1 MKTKVVFSVI
11 LIMLML
17 VLSAGSLNLF
27 TNTGFSE
34 SRRLLMMRNVGHQ
47 LLRSSGDSTSRV
59 MPVRK
64 LDEETFLIEFEN
76 DFMFSPDSLVNV
88 VRRTLSG
95 SEFPGVYTVDVIR
108 CMDQMIIYGYEMS
121 ARTSIIPCRGR
132 VQPSGCY
139 AVQITFQKQSKVYDN
154 TFLTGFAIAGMAL
167 LGFVVFG
174 VKNNRRKEPVKEPII
189 ENGIFIPLGA
199 YKFYTE
205 TGLLIHAAET
215 LELSRKETMLLKLFV
230 EHRNQLL
237 TRDMLLKEIWE
248 SEGVITGRSLDMFVS
263 KLRKKLRHDP
273 TIGIVNVHG
282 KGYRLEV

>member
-1 MKTKVVFSVI
+1 MKTKVIFSVI

-27 TNTGFSE
+27 TSTEFSE

-76 DFMFSPDSLVNV
+76 DFMFSPDSLVNIA
-88 VRRTLSG
+88 RRTLSG
-95 SEFPGVYTVDVIR
+95 SEFPGAYMVDVMR
-108 CMDQMIIYGYEMS
+108 CLDQSIVYGYEMS
-121 ARTSIIPCRGR
+121 ARTSIIPCLGR
-132 VQPSGCY
+132 IQPSGCY
-139 AVQITFQKQSKVYDN
+139 AVQITFQKRPAVYDK
-154 TFLTGFAIAGMAL
+154 TFLTGFAILGMAL

-174 VKNNRRKEPVKEPII
+174 VKHNRKKEPVKESIA
-189 ENGIFIPLGA
+189 ENGIFVPLGA

-205 TGLLIHAAET
+205 TGLLIHAVET
-215 LELSRKETMLLKLFV
+215 IELSRKETMLLKLFAD
-230 EHRNQLL
+230 HHNQLL
-237 TRDMLLKEIWE
+237 SRDMLLKEIWE

-273 TIGIVNVHG
+273 TIGIANVHG
-282 KGYRLEV
+282 KGYRLEL